1 MILQKGVKL
10 YRFAYPQLLFLLFV
24 VIICGVV
31 AYKKKPSSITFS
43 QASRLKYLTGQTSVV
58 IVKLSLMLRILSLV
72 FIVIAFARPQK
83 YNVSSE
89 TKTSGVD
96 IILCLDTSGSMRA
109 LDFTIDEKRVTRLD
123 AVKHVVND
131 FVKKRMHDRIG
142 LVVFGEKAFTQCPLT
157 LDKGLILNLV
167 KNMEIGMAGDSTA
180 IGLATALAAKRLK
193 DIDAKSKI
201 IILLTDGIN
210 NAGGIDPVQAA
221 EAASAI
227 GIKIYAIGVGGFE
240 PVPFVVDTVFGQRV
254 VNKHV
259 DLDEETL
266 KHVANKGEGKY
277 FHASDTQKLKEIYGI
292 IDGMETTDVKV
303 KQFFHYEELYRIFLI
318 PSLIILLFDCV
329 IRSLF
334 IRRLP

>member
-1 MILQKGVKL
+1 
-10 YRFAYPQLLFLLFV
+10 
-24 VIICGVV
+24 
-31 AYKKKPSSITFS
+31 
-43 QASRLKYLTGQTSVV
+43 
-58 IVKLSLMLRILSLV
+58 MLRILSLV

-83 YNVSSE
+83 YNASSE

-240 PVPFVVDTVFGQRV
+240 PAPFVVDTAFGQRV
-254 VNKHV
+254 VKQHV

-266 KHVANKGEGKY
+266 KHVAKKGAGKY
-277 FHASDTQKLKEIYGI
+277 FHASDTQKLKEIYDI
-292 IDGMETTDVKV
+292 IDDMETTEVKV